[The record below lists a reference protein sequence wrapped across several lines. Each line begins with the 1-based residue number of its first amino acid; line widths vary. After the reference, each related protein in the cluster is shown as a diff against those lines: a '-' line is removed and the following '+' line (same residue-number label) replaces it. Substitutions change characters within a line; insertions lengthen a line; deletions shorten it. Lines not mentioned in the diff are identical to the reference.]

1 MALQP
6 RESVPHFDVPTI
18 DGVRVAY
25 GTIWQRRNLLLISLH
40 TEGAAL
46 LRPPLL
52 GELEGRQEQLRAL
65 ATATVI
71 TDSAVEGVPAPS
83 VVIADRW
90 GEIYFVRGCDADT
103 GLPDATEIL
112 DWLAYIQQECPECE
126 GERR

>member
-6 RESVPHFDVPTI
+6 RESVPHFDVTTI
-18 DGVRVAY
+18 DGVQVAY
-25 GTIWQRRNLLLISLH
+25 STIWQRRNLLLISLH
-40 TEGAAL
+40 TGGPAL

-52 GELEGRQEQLRAL
+52 GELEGCQEQLRAL

-71 TDSAVEGVPAPS
+71 TDSAVEGVPAPA

-90 GEIYFVRGCDADT
+90 GEIYVVRRCHDT
-103 GLPDATEIL
+103 GLPDAAEIL